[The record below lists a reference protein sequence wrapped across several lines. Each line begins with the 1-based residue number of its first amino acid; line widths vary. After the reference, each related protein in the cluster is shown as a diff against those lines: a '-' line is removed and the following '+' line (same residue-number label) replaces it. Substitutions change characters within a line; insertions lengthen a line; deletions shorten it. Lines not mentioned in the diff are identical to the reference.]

1 MSTQL
6 SQREKMLATI
16 VGAAVLLVLNLVVIK
31 IFLKNRQQL
40 ATELAAKAGQIKQSA
55 ARISEKDMWAERD
68 AWLKKTQ
75 PKLEN
80 EGKAA
85 VNLNDEIN
93 EVAKKTGVQLLEP
106 QLGTVTRQPQYVSV
120 FVTIDAKATKEALR
134 DFLYEMQSPERSVV
148 FESANLQFDKDD
160 KTQMHGKF
168 KIAKWFAL
176 K

>member
-1 MSTQL
+1 MSARL
-6 SQREKMLATI
+6 SQRERVLATA
-16 VGAAVLLVLNLVVIK
+16 VGVAVFLVLNLFVFK
-31 IFLKNRQQL
+31 FFLKNQQRL
-40 ATELAAKAGQIKQSA
+40 AGELVAKAAQLTQSG
-55 ARISEKDMWAERD
+55 ARIAEKSMWTERD

-93 EVAKKTGVQLLEP
+93 EVAKKTGVQVFDP
-106 QLGTVTRQPQYVSV
+106 QLGTIERRPYYISV
-120 FVTIDAKATKEALR
+120 FVTIDTKATKEALR
-134 DFLYEMQSPERSVV
+134 DFLYEMQTPERSIV